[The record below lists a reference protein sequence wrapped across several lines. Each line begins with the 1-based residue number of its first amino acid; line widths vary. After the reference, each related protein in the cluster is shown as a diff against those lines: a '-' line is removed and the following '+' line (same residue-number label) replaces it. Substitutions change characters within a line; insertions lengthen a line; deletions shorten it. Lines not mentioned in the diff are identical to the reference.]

1 MSTNTITQQQLT
13 LLVVAPNKEVLNLL
27 KAILTIDNHRILLA
41 DNEKEGFSLAIAEQ
55 PDVILAMNDV
65 QETGSALCL
74 RIRRAPLLAKT
85 PFVVLTTSSSPKT
98 FATYFANG
106 CDQILPAPFKCD
118 DIYTAIRT
126 TLKKNQTSTLP
137 KIHVLFKSGLADFV
151 EPAELDRLLA
161 AKEIL
166 CFHRKDG
173 IARVG
178 RDPIRYGKRA
188 NYSGVERRSNTA

>member
-41 DNEKEGFSLAIAEQ
+41 DNEKDGFSMAIAEQ

-118 DIYTAIRT
+118 DIYTAIR
-126 TLKKNQTSTLP
+126 KKPDQHPSENSCVVQVWSCR
-137 KIHVLFKSGLADFV
+137 F
-151 EPAELDRLLA
+151 
-161 AKEIL
+161 
-166 CFHRKDG
+166 C
-173 IARVG
+173 
-178 RDPIRYGKRA
+178 RA
-188 NYSGVERRSNTA
+188 CRTGSFTGG